1 MAKRKKT
8 KGQTMIYKTLYRM
21 KKKDRATGTPLKVAK
36 SKFWRYQR
44 CKKKVINRRGTD
56 NIMAKRNVNAMWW
69 WNIAIQNEKN
79 NRSKLTIR
87 NEISSMFSYNAS
99 VNFNLKTEY
108 VYIRKFKLLLKESLN
123 SVDEQFHIYQQK

>member
-1 MAKRKKT
+1 
-8 KGQTMIYKTLYRM
+8 
-21 KKKDRATGTPLKVAK
+21 
-36 SKFWRYQR
+36 
-44 CKKKVINRRGTD
+44 
-56 NIMAKRNVNAMWW
+56 MWW

-87 NEISSMFSYNAS
+87 NEISSLLSYNAS

-108 VYIRKFKLLLKESLN
+108 VYIRKFTLLLTESLN